1 MSASRSYLATVFQ
14 EVRAE
19 ADLRALR
26 DDLPLVPAD
35 DGAEDL
41 AGERAELELLRLRR
55 LQRAVAQDDVREFV
69 RHHAGNLVV
78 GARRLEH
85 AAIEEHRAARQ
96 RKRVDLA
103 QIYDVE

>member
-1 MSASRSYLATVFQ
+1 MSASRSVLATVFQ
-14 EVRAE
+14 EVRPE

-26 DDLPLVPAD
+26 NDLPLVPAD
-35 DGAEDL
+35 DGTDDL
-41 AGERAELELLRLRR
+41 AGEGAELELLRLRR

-85 AAIEEHRAARQ
+85 PPIEEHRAARQ

-103 QIYDVE
+103 QVYDIE